1 MLEPESFAFY
11 SKRLR
16 IWGNAIKFG
25 SLLGRPPF
33 LAVVLSVGLIGPL
46 GSAARTDA
54 SPSPA
59 PVTKAVAF
67 VFVAPRGWRHVQ
79 GTSDGLGS
87 WSGPGDSDYT
97 QNIIVEAKKG
107 FGSLDALLTA
117 EVAYIAGLPDQF
129 GYAPTDTTT
138 CGGHPA
144 KYLSYTYTSSTG
156 LPVTAEVI
164 IAVFGTTGYSAR
176 YSKSIEQNADAA
188 AERSLTTLCGRAP
201 SP

>member
-1 MLEPESFAFY
+1 VEKPIE
-11 SKRLR
+11 
-16 IWGNAIKFG
+16 FG
-25 SLLGRPPF
+25 SVPARRP
-33 LAVVLSVGLIGPL
+33 LVAAVLSAALIGPL

-54 SPSPA
+54 SQSPA
-59 PVTKAVAF
+59 PATSAVAS
-67 VFVAPRGWRHVQ
+67 VFVAPPGWRHVQ

-107 FGSLDALLTA
+107 FGSLEALFRA
-117 EVAYIAGLPDQF
+117 EVRYIAGLPDQF
-129 GYAPTDTTT
+129 GYAPTDTTI

-164 IAVFGTTGYSAR
+164 IAVFGTTGYMAR
-176 YSKSIEQNADAA
+176 YSKSIEQNADPAA
-188 AERSLTTLCGRAP
+188 QRSIMTLCGRTP